1 MQKIK
6 YKTSI
11 SLLIVLASILLVL
24 LCLLIVHTFRTGE
37 EATVGIFSLAATLV
51 GTIFIAIEL
60 KNGSEVT
67 CSEMLINLNNYFHDS
82 DRLMKVYEVLENAE
96 IDGDY
101 SYERWKNVSS
111 VEVAQYCTFFENLYL
126 LYRHHIASIDDLDDL
141 FGYRFF
147 LFMNNPYIQ
156 ENYILPTSSSYVQVF
171 ELYKIW
177 IKYREKENSGT
188 KGWQRHIPSHRFM
201 FPDKYLQN
209 KLYLF
214 DYGTSEYNKVISDL
228 PDGFTMKRLGF
239 DSLSA
244 VENLQRKVV
253 DGMENKNLFY
263 PLSREELIES
273 MQLDYISGIF
283 SPEGRLAAFS
293 VIVSNRDGERSLAI
307 GRSPSIL
314 LKCSPS
320 TPWQWI
326 MNIVARGFQRTF
338 IGWSIELAKSLSV
351 KYIVATVDPQNTP
364 SERNFLAQGFH
375 IAETKT
381 KYIGLTRDILRL
393 DV

>member
-1 MQKIK
+1 MKKIK

-11 SLLIVLASILLVL
+11 SILIVIASFVLVL
-24 LCLLIVHTFRTGE
+24 LCLLIVQTFRTGE
-37 EATVGIFSLAATLV
+37 DATVGIFSLAATLI

-82 DRLMKVYEVLENAE
+82 DRLMKVYEVLENSE

-101 SYERWKNVSS
+101 SYDRWKDVSS

-177 IKYREKENSGT
+177 IRHREKENSGA
-188 KGWQRHIPSHRFM
+188 KGWQRHIPSHQFM
-201 FPDKYLQN
+201 FPEKYLQN
-209 KLYLF
+209 RLYLF
-214 DYGTSEYNKVISDL
+214 DYGISEYNKVISEL

-244 VENLQRKVV
+244 VESLQSKVV
-253 DGMENKNLFY
+253 DKMENKNLFY

-273 MQLDYISGIF
+273 LQLDYLSGIF
-283 SPEGRLAAFS
+283 SPNGQLAAFC
-293 VIVSNRDGERSLAI
+293 VIVSNRSSERSLA
-307 GRSPSIL
+307 SDLSLNPSEVF
-314 LKCSPS
+314 
-320 TPWQWI
+320 TFDA
-326 MNIVARGFQRTF
+326 VAVDNDYRGRGFQRTF
-338 IGWSIELAKSLSV
+338 IDWSISLAKSTGV
-351 KYIVATVDPQNTP
+351 KHIIATVDPQNTP
-364 SERNFLAQGFH
+364 SERNFLSKGFYVAQ
-375 IAETKT
+375 TKT
-381 KYIGLTRDILRL
+381 KYIGLTRDFLRL
-393 DV
+393 DL

>member
-1 MQKIK
+1 
-6 YKTSI
+6 
-11 SLLIVLASILLVL
+11 
-24 LCLLIVHTFRTGE
+24 
-37 EATVGIFSLAATLV
+37 
-51 GTIFIAIEL
+51 
-60 KNGSEVT
+60 
-67 CSEMLINLNNYFHDS
+67 
-82 DRLMKVYEVLENAE
+82 
-96 IDGDY
+96 
-101 SYERWKNVSS
+101 
-111 VEVAQYCTFFENLYL
+111 
-126 LYRHHIASIDDLDDL
+126 
-141 FGYRFF
+141 
-147 LFMNNPYIQ
+147 
-156 ENYILPTSSSYVQVF
+156 
-171 ELYKIW
+171 
-177 IKYREKENSGT
+177 
-188 KGWQRHIPSHRFM
+188 M

-293 VIVSNRDGERSLAI
+293 VIVSNRDGERSLA
-307 GRSPSIL
+307 SDVHLNPSEVF
-314 LKCSPS
+314 
-320 TPWQWI
+320 TFDA
-326 MNIVARGFQRTF
+326 VAVDNEYRGRGFQRTF
-338 IGWSIELAKSLSV
+338 IGWSIELAKSSSV